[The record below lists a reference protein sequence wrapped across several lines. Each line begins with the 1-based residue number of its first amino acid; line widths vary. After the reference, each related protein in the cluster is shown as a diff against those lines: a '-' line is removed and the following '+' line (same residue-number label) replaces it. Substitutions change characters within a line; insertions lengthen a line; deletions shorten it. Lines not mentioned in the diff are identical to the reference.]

1 VLVSDIF
8 VEGRALVSPQRRL
21 LDSYRRP
28 DGSRW
33 TVQQIDEATGGAVG
47 RSYFTNLGRGV

>member
-1 VLVSDIF
+1 MHIAQKF
-8 VEGRALVSPQRRL
+8 EHL

-33 TVQQIDEATGGAVG
+33 TGQQIGEATGGAVG
-47 RSYFTNLGRGV
+47 RSYFTNLGKGV

>member
-47 RSYFTNLGRGV
+47 RSYFTNLGKGV